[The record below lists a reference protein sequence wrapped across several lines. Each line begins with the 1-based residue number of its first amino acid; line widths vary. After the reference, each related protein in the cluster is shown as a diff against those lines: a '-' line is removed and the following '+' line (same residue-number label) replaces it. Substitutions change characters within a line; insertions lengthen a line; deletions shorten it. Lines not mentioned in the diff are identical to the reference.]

1 MTASFQIILKDLSN
15 FEPETPTLP
24 EKPYTSDDEY
34 RDQVRKCYLKL
45 QRASSRNRRQK
56 ALFYAYC
63 LGEVI
68 ENLESRS
75 KRNKA
80 KQLVTKHYYTVAR
93 RTYHIFAMDPAQIYR
108 TGNMTTVDVV
118 HLLSAEYESLVTDDD
133 DVLPG
138 GSN

>member
-1 MTASFQIILKDLSN
+1 MTTHYRIVIEDLSKI
-15 FEPETPTLP
+15 EPEAPILP
-24 EKPYTSDDEY
+24 ERPYTYDSRY
-34 RDQVRKCYLKL
+34 LDQVQSCYTRL
-45 QRASSRNRRQK
+45 QWSSSHNQRQR

-68 ENLESRS
+68 ENLRTRR
-75 KRNKA
+75 KRDRV
-80 KQLVTKHYYTVAR
+80 KQLVTTHYFTIAR

-108 TGNMTTVDVV
+108 TENMKIGNVAR
-118 HLLSAEYESLVTDDD
+118 LLRTEYESLVAD

>member
-1 MTASFQIILKDLSN
+1 MIINRARIPEATLTARKISMTASFQIILKDLSN

-45 QRASSRNRRQK
+45 QQASSRNRRQK

-68 ENLESRS
+68 EKQESRP
-75 KRNKA
+75 KRSRA

-93 RTYHIFAMDPAQIYR
+93 
-108 TGNMTTVDVV
+108 
-118 HLLSAEYESLVTDDD
+118 
-133 DVLPG
+133 
-138 GSN
+138 